1 MVLSRIIDSRYE
13 CYRGKV
19 GEAGI
24 RTISNDGLGYD
35 ECIFENE
42 ETGKRT

>member
-1 MVLSRIIDSRYE
+1 MSAIEVKWERLD
-13 CYRGKV
+13 
-19 GEAGI
+19 I